1 MQRIQK
7 TLSEIQD
14 GKLTELA
21 DVYKQHLVTVQK
33 TTQVLG
39 QALHQGKVSET
50 LANSGLY
57 LDMMGKTIIAWLWL
71 EMANQAQLKFGTS
84 SQQEDQAFLAGK
96 IQAAQYF
103 IHWELPEIEHQAK
116 LLMNFD
122 DTCLKM
128 QSDWF

>member
-1 MQRIQK
+1 M
-7 TLSEIQD
+7 L
-14 GKLTELA
+14 LC
-21 DVYKQHLVTVQK
+21 K

-39 QALHQGKVSET
+39 QALHQGKVSKA

-71 EMANQAQLKFGTS
+71 EMANQAQLKFSTS

-103 IHWELPEIEHQAK
+103 IQWELPEIEHQAK

-122 DTCLKM
+122 DTCLNM
-128 QSDWF
+128 RSDWF